1 MCNCCINI
9 QNNVYLCTQIGFKI
23 VFRMAEMKEFVY
35 GYVAAAKIL
44 QVSPNTVANYV
55 RQGKLEGCYNW
66 LSARKIAFSR
76 EKLEQKV
83 LGNIC

>member
-1 MCNCCINI
+1 MHLNLN
-9 QNNVYLCTQIGFKI
+9 
-23 VFRMAEMKEFVY
+23 VFRMEERKDFVY
-35 GYVAAAKIL
+35 GYEAAAKIL

-55 RQGKLEGCYNW
+55 RQGRLEGCYNR
-66 LSARKIAFSR
+66 LSPRKIAFSR